1 VRYEFILFDAD
12 GTLLDFHRS
21 EAEAVKETMLMHGIE
36 PLDENVRLYSGI
48 NDSLW
53 KKLERGEIE
62 KSVLIYH
69 RFELLAEA
77 LGVTVDFRQMARD
90 YENALSTKGYL
101 IDGAKEMC
109 QRLYGRAKMYIVTN
123 GLEKVQRER
132 QARCGIAKYFDGLFI
147 SGVIGIEKP
156 SVGFFEYVKDHVDGF
171 DKNKAIIVGDSLSS
185 DMKGGINFGIDTC
198 WYNPEGKTCPEN
210 MSLTYVA
217 KSFDEVIKYIT
228 GEES

>member
-1 VRYEFILFDAD
+1 MRYEFILFDAD

-123 GLEKVQRER
+123 GLERVQRER

-198 WYNPEGKTCPEN
+198 WYNPEGKPCPEN

>member
-1 VRYEFILFDAD
+1 MRYEFILFDAD

-123 GLEKVQRER
+123 GLERVQRER

-198 WYNPEGKTCPEN
+198 WYNPEGKLCPEN

>member
-1 VRYEFILFDAD
+1 MRYEFILFDAD

-123 GLEKVQRER
+123 GLERVQRER

-198 WYNPEGKTCPEN
+198 WYNPDGKPCPEN

>member
-1 VRYEFILFDAD
+1 MRYEFIFFDAD

-123 GLEKVQRER
+123 GLERVQRER

-198 WYNPEGKTCPEN
+198 WYNPEGKLCPEN

>member
-1 VRYEFILFDAD
+1 MRYEFILFDAD

-123 GLEKVQRER
+123 GLERVQRER

-198 WYNPEGKTCPEN
+198 WYNPEGKMCPED

>member
-1 VRYEFILFDAD
+1 MRYEFILFDAD

-62 KSVLIYH
+62 KNVLIYH

-77 LGVTVDFRQMARD
+77 LGVTVDFKQMSRD

-101 IDGAKEMC
+101 IDGAEKMC
-109 QRLYGRAKMYIVTN
+109 QSLYGRAKMYIVTN

-171 DKNKAIIVGDSLSS
+171 DKNRAIIVGDSLSS

-198 WYNPEGKTCPEN
+198 WYNPQGKPCPED

-217 KSFDEVIKYIT
+217 ESFDEVIKYIT
-228 GEES
+228 GEDA